1 MSSSPKK
8 KIQKT
13 ARGNSHRRDQRLSI
27 DGARHPDILQKK
39 AQARTALQDLQY
51 GKISPRTAMARATSE
66 SEKESILLVDHCR
79 KEPTELTL
87 TTTNRELHSMVT

>member
-1 MSSSPKK
+1 M
-8 KIQKT
+8 
-13 ARGNSHRRDQRLSI
+13 SI

-39 AQARTALQDLQY
+39 AQARTALQQFQSGD
-51 GKISPRTAMARATSE
+51 ISPRTAMVCATSE

-87 TTTNRELHSMVT
+87 TTINHELIESRLTEEGANEKPAAKKTTTKKAE